1 MNIVELAHQQAYL
14 RPDSAA
20 VVEERWGWRRVTTF
34 AELERASAGVAGQ
47 LAAGGLRPGDRVL
60 IFVPMS
66 AALYITLSGVL
77 RLGLT
82 AVFVDPSAGLRHIER
97 CCALCR
103 PQAIVAVARAQLLF
117 LASPALR
124 AIPLRLMVGG
134 GLPTPGARPLGLH
147 ADGPHHQEIAPLGQ
161 DDPALISFTSGS
173 TGLPRA
179 LVRSHGFLLE
189 QHRALGREL
198 ELQPGQIDL
207 ATMPIVTLAN
217 LGSGVTSLLP
227 RADLRRPGQ
236 IDLASVVAQCLAS
249 GPTNIVASPALLER
263 LAAYCIAQG
272 VTLPSLRR
280 IFSGGAPVFP
290 QLLDRAQAM
299 APQARV
305 AALYGSSEAEP
316 IAAVTREQISATDRE
331 ATQGG
336 HGLLA
341 GRPVETIRLAIL
353 PDRWGQPLEALT
365 AGGFAALCLSAGLP
379 GEIVVSGSQVL
390 RSYLDGRG
398 NEETKLQ
405 VGAEVWH
412 RTGDAGYLDAGGR
425 LWLLGRCAARIS
437 DERGTMYPFAVE
449 GAVASLPGVRR
460 SALVGHRGRRVL
472 LLEADGAPRAIL
484 ARANLDWAQIDET
497 RYVRRLPVDRR
508 HNAKIDYTALRRL
521 LEHGYNTIGQRR
533 DVTG

>member
-14 RPDSAA
+14 RPKSAA
-20 VVEERWGWRRVTTF
+20 IVEESRGWRWVTTF
-34 AELERASAGVAGQ
+34 ADLEQASARVAGE
-47 LAAGGLRPGDRVL
+47 LAAGGLRPGNRVL

-103 PQAIVAVARAQLLF
+103 PEAMVAVGRAQLLC

-124 AIPLRLMVGG
+124 AIPLRLTVGG
-134 GLPTPGARPLGLH
+134 GLPIPGARPLRLH
-147 ADGPHHQEIAPLGQ
+147 TDRPRHREIVSLGE

-198 ELQPGQIDL
+198 ELQPGQLDL

-217 LGSGVTSLLP
+217 LASGVTSLLP

-236 IDLASVVAQCLAS
+236 IDPARVVAQCLAS

-263 LAAYCIAQG
+263 LAAHCIAQR

-299 APQARV
+299 APRARV
-305 AALYGSSEAEP
+305 VALYGSSEAEP
-316 IAAVTREQISATDRE
+316 IAAVTREQVSATDRE

-336 HGLLA
+336 RGLLA
-341 GRPVETIRLAIL
+341 GIPVETIRLAIL
-353 PDRWGQPLEALT
+353 PDRWGQPLGPLT
-365 AGGFAALCLSAGLP
+365 AGEFAALRLAADTP
-379 GEIVVSGSQVL
+379 GEIVVSGSHVL

-398 NEETKLQ
+398 NEETKIE

-412 RTGDAGYLDAGGR
+412 RTGDAGYLDGEGR

-437 DERGTMYPFAVE
+437 DERGTIYPFAIE

-472 LLEADGAPRAIL
+472 LLEADGAPGASL
-484 ARANLDWAQIDET
+484 ARADLHWAQIDEICH
-497 RYVRRLPVDRR
+497 VRRLPVDQR
-508 HNAKIDYTALRRL
+508 HNAKIDYTALRSL
-521 LEHGYNTIGQRR
+521 LERG
-533 DVTG
+533 